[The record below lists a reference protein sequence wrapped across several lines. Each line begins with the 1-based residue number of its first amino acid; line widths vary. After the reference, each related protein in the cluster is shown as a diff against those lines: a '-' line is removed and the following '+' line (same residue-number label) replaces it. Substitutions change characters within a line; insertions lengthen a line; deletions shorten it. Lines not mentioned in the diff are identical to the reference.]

1 MHHVGIIHQNSTYK
15 QCAMRS
21 HRFNARKRNVLYW
34 SVACTGGLLGSLLSE
49 RYIMMLIIT
58 NKVRW

>member
-21 HRFNARKRNVLYW
+21 HRFNARKRNVLYR
-34 SVACTGGLLGSLLSE
+34 SVACTRILESLLSE
-49 RYIMMLIIT
+49 RYITML
-58 NKVRW
+58 RQLL